1 MINSVETRFYV
12 SFDEPSAAI
21 AALLDGTQRCVATS
35 SRAKPVGMIT
45 ELAIVVGIE
54 YLSDDLLE
62 ELVRP
67 GGQS

>member
-21 AALLDGTQRCVATS
+21 PGLLDGTQRCVATS
-35 SRAKPVGMIT
+35 PRAKPVGMIT
-45 ELAIVVGIE
+45 ELAIVVGIQD
-54 YLSDDLLE
+54 LSDDLLE

-67 GGQS
+67 GRQS